1 MNLSN
6 DKINDK
12 NDKINDKINDK
23 NDKINDKNDKIND
36 KNDII
41 YNNPISNS
49 NKTNTTGE
57 YDKII
62 IRFIMFDIG
71 TAVLAVLFYI
81 ISNYVDDGY
90 KSGLLFASFIFIL
103 PTVITIFILGGRL

>member
-1 MNLSN
+1 
-6 DKINDK
+6 
-12 NDKINDKINDK
+12 
-23 NDKINDKNDKIND
+23 
-36 KNDII
+36 
-41 YNNPISNS
+41 
-49 NKTNTTGE
+49 
-57 YDKII
+57 
-62 IRFIMFDIG
+62 MFDIG